1 MRAKLHNFRFKPG
14 ELPTAFDCV
23 CTRGGSVAGADVRTE
38 LFN

>member
-1 MRAKLHNFRFKPG
+1 MGAKPHNFRFEPR
-14 ELPTAFDCV
+14 EMPTAFECV